1 MPKAERFSFTKDALD
16 TISPPEKG
24 RRSVWDVRVPKL
36 CLRVTDRGAKTFYF
50 VTRLQTDDGP
60 RTEWVRLGRY
70 PGLDIDG
77 ARDAA
82 LVAASQ
88 FARGTNPAEDKRH
101 DKVEWTVGKA
111 WEEYRKYRTR
121 KLEAAGR
128 SEEKIA
134 RALEA
139 HGTHWRLHY
148 SKWDRRRLSVIS
160 GGMAESLQDSV
171 FENRSGATTNRVIA
185 SAHAVFNFA
194 IKRKSSGF
202 DGPNPFSDL
211 ERLPETRRKDKLRRN
226 QIPDFFAALNG
237 ASEQMQDF
245 FLLGLWTGRR
255 AGDVKSM
262 RWVDLDLD
270 TGTWLIPDPKSG
282 EPQEAALS
290 LPAIE
295 ILSRRK
301 RSTKSVW
308 VFSSRSKSGHIEEY
322 KKAWQ
327 KLRTDAGLGKLRFH
341 DLRRTLSS
349 FAQENRIAATV
360 AGAQLGHKD
369 PATTFKHYT
378 DIALYAQREAV
389 NVVADAIL
397 EAARGE

>member
-1 MPKAERFSFTKDALD
+1 MPKPKRFRFTEKA
-16 TISPPEKG
+16 IKAYPAPESG
-24 RRSVWDVRVPKL
+24 RVTVWDNRIPKL
-36 CLRVTDRGAKTFYF
+36 CLRITSRGVKTFYF
-50 VTRLQTDDGP
+50 VTKV
-60 RTEWVRLGRY
+60 RTEEGSKTEWNK
-70 PGLDIDG
+70 LDRWPVLSAEG
-77 ARDAA
+77 ARTAA
-82 LVAASQ
+82 QVIAGEYAK
-88 FARGTNPAEDKRH
+88 GENPAQDKRQE
-101 DKVEWTVGKA
+101 KSEWTLGKA
-111 WEEYRKYRTR
+111 WEEFRKQRIR
-121 KLEAAGR
+121 KLHALGR
-128 SEEKIA
+128 TEEKIT
-134 RALEA
+134 RALE
-139 HGTHWRLHY
+139 GMDGHWRLRY
-148 SKWDRRRLSVIS
+148 SKWENKRLSQIT
-160 GGMAESLQDSV
+160 GTMAEKLQDKVLES
-171 FENRSGATTNRVIA
+171 RSGATTNRVIA
-185 SAHAVFNFA
+185 SARAVFNFA
-194 IKRKSSGF
+194 IKRRSSGF
-202 DGPNPFSDL
+202 DGPNPFADL
-211 ERLPETRRKDKLRRN
+211 ERLPEIRRKDKLRRN

-237 ASEQMQDF
+237 VSEQMQDF

-295 ILSRRK
+295 ILARRQRAIK
-301 RSTKSVW
+301 DVW
-308 VFSSRSKSGHIEEY
+308 VFPSRSKSGHIEEY

-327 KLRTDAGLGKLRFH
+327 KLREDAGLGKLRFH

-389 NVVADAIL
+389 NIVADVIL
-397 EAARGE
+397 EAKDV